1 MFLSENG
8 ITDAGAAALAGV
20 LQSNTSLRSLDLQDN
35 ELTDVGAVAIAKGL
49 AGPEGALK
57 TLQLGYNDLS
67 AEGAAALLARCHHS
81 PNSNPGDAGPSPCS
95 LTSLD
100 LQFNGL
106 GPGVAEVVAAAL
118 CGRGASLADS
128 NNSNARPPAGLT
140 TLGLLQTGLGSSGAA
155 VIAEAL
161 RTNTVLRSLD
171 LGNNEIGDEG
181 AAALALALQPQ
192 AQQEAVGLAT
202 AADDGSSNSSKSAL
216 AHLFLFDNGI
226 EGAGAA
232 TLASLLTLNEQL
244 TFLDLEEND
253 ALDDEDNSEVT
264 ASMALIDAGL
274 QRNRKAKISRAAKT
288 IVDTDA
294 AATQFAAGAEPE
306 IIDSSAA
313 AESTA
318 TAVVG
323 ASAVEPPCGKAIIL
337 NFEGDGLGDEGA
349 LLLSDVLLEVPKSST
364 VAGVLLPAIEVVLD
378 DCGVTEAGALRL
390 AECCE
395 TQPRLTQLSLKFNP
409 VFKQGAANFE
419 EGEDED
425 EGDVGDIVSGD
436 NGANTSS
443 AAERIDNALAK
454 NREARSRE

>member
-1 MFLSENG
+1 M
-8 ITDAGAAALAGV
+8 
-20 LQSNTSLRSLDLQDN
+20 DLQDN
-35 ELTDVGAVAIAKGL
+35 ELTDVGAVALANGL

-81 PNSNPGDAGPSPCS
+81 PNSNPDNAGPSPCS

-100 LQFNGL
+100 LQFNEL

-118 CGRGASLADS
+118 RGRGASLANS

-155 VIAEAL
+155 AIAEAL

-181 AAALALALQPQ
+181 VAALALALQPQ
-192 AQQEAVGLAT
+192 AQREAGGLAT
-202 AADDGSSNSSKSAL
+202 AAEDGSSNSSKSTL

-232 TLASLLTLNEQL
+232 ALASLLTHNEQV

-253 ALDDEDNSEVT
+253 ALDDEDNPEVA
-264 ASMALIDAGL
+264 ASMARIEAGL
-274 QRNRKAKISRAAKT
+274 QRNRKAKINRAAMT
-288 IVDTDA
+288 IADTDA
-294 AATQFAAGAEPE
+294 GATQLAAGAEPE
-306 IIDSSAA
+306 STDSSAA

-323 ASAVEPPCGKAIIL
+323 ASAVEPPCGNVTIL

-349 LLLSDVLLEVPKSST
+349 LLLSDVLFGVPKSST

-378 DCGVTEAGALRL
+378 DCGITEAGALRL

-409 VFKQGAANFE
+409 IFKHGAANFD
-419 EGEDED
+419 EGDEDED
-425 EGDVGDIVSGD
+425 EGDVGGVVSGD
-436 NGANTSS
+436 NGASTSS
-443 AAERIDNALAK
+443 AAERIDNALTK
-454 NREARSRE
+454 NREARSRG